1 MRRLLHTLLPFIGLA
16 MFAVALAVLYKELR
30 HTHWRDLIAQARAM
44 SGGTILLA
52 MGLCALDYLALTS
65 YDTMAFHYIGRPLPW
80 VRVAPA
86 SFVAYAMS
94 HNLGFSVVSGGS
106 IRYRYYGAWGFSGGE
121 VARIIAFCVGS
132 FWLAFLGL
140 GGWALVTASPDAAAN
155 LSMPPLVLHIAG
167 TVLMGVLALYVLAV
181 LFVRGPLQL
190 LRLNVTLPT
199 PGLALCQ
206 VVASLC
212 DWLLATSVIY
222 VLLPPSVRPGFGE
235 FVGIFMLAQITGLA
249 SNVPGGLGVFE
260 IALLLLLG
268 HEEKSGAIAA
278 SLIVYRMVYYIGPLV
293 VAAGFICVHELRRHR
308 ERLGRAAQWAGDA
321 LPRIVPSVLA
331 LLTFIGGALLLFAGA
346 LPAEGSRLEWVN
358 QFLPLAVMEMSHFLA
373 SLVGAAL
380 LILARGIQRRLDAA
394 YYLALIL
401 LVVGSVASLLKGFDW
416 DEALILALFAGLL
429 APCRPHFY
437 RRASLTHLQ
446 FTPRWL
452 ALVGL
457 VLVASAWL
465 GIFSYKNK
473 WYRSEL
479 WWQFAL
485 HEGDASRFQRAMVG
499 SVSLVALFALYRLLR
514 PVPPAPTPPTPAE
527 LDRAWEIARRNP
539 STTAHLA
546 LLGDKPLLFSENG
559 RAFIMYGVEGR
570 SWVAMGDPVGPA
582 AEISELA
589 WEFRE
594 LADLADGW
602 SVFYQV
608 RPENLPL
615 YLDLGLSL
623 VKVGEE
629 ARVAL
634 ADFTLE
640 GREYKALRH
649 STRNVERL
657 SGVFEIVPAE
667 GVPAILPELRAI
679 SEDWLARKHTREKRF
694 SLGSFREEYLSRQP
708 VAVVRVQGRIVAFA
722 NLLLTEGREELSL
735 DLMRYASG
743 APNGTME
750 FLFARIMLWGREQGY
765 AWFNLGMAPLSGL
778 EARQMAPP
786 LQRLGTFLYR
796 HGEHFYN
803 FQGLRAYKEKFN
815 PVWEPR
821 YLATPGGLA
830 LPRVIANLVALVA
843 GGMRGAFLK

>member
-1 MRRLLHTLLPFIGLA
+1 MRRLLHTLLPFLGLA
-16 MFAVALAVLYKELR
+16 MFAVALVVLYHELR
-30 HTHWRDLIAQARAM
+30 HRHWSDLVAQAHAL
-44 SGGTILLA
+44 SGGAILLA
-52 MGLCALDYLALTS
+52 IGLCALDYLALTA
-65 YDTMAFHYIGRPLPW
+65 YDTMAFHYIGRPQPW
-80 VRVAPA
+80 RRVAPA

-106 IRYRYYGAWGFSGGE
+106 IRYRYYGAWGYSGSE
-121 VARIIAFCVGS
+121 VARIIGFCVGS

-140 GGWALVTASPDAAAN
+140 GGWALLVASPEAAGRLHLA
-155 LSMPPLVLHIAG
+155 PVVLHVAG
-167 TVLMGVLALYVLAV
+167 TVLMGVLAFYILSV
-181 LFVRGPLQL
+181 LFIRGQLRL
-190 LRLNVTLPT
+190 LRLEMTLPT
-199 PGLALCQ
+199 PGLAMCQ
-206 VVASLC
+206 VAASLC
-212 DWLLATSVIY
+212 DWLLAASVVY
-222 VLLPPSVRPGFGE
+222 VLLPPEVRPSFGA
-235 FVGIFMLAQITGLA
+235 FVGIFMLAQIAGLA

-260 IALLLLLG
+260 TALLLLLG
-268 HEEKSGAIAA
+268 HEEEHGAILG
-278 SLIVYRMVYYIGPLV
+278 SLIVYRMIYYIGPLV

-308 ERLGRAAQWAGDA
+308 ARLGRAAQWAGDA
-321 LPRIVPSVLA
+321 LPRVVPSVLA
-331 LLTFIGGALLLFAGA
+331 LLTVIGGALLLFSGA
-346 LPAEGSRLEWVN
+346 LPTKGERLVWLN

-457 VLVASAWL
+457 VLVASVWL
-465 GIFSYKNK
+465 GIFSYKHTG
-473 WYRSEL
+473 YRSEL

-485 HEGDASRFQRAMVG
+485 HEGDAPRFLRAMVG
-499 SVSLVALFALYRLLR
+499 SVTLVGLFALYRLLR
-514 PVPPAPTPPTPAE
+514 PAPPAPKVPTPVE

-546 LLGDKPLLFSENG
+546 LLGDKPLLFSESG

-582 AEISELA
+582 EELSELA

-602 SVFYQV
+602 AVFYQV
-608 RPENLPL
+608 RPDNLPL

-623 VKVGEE
+623 VKLGEE
-629 ARVAL
+629 GRAPL

-640 GREYKALRH
+640 GREHRGLRH

-657 SGVFEIVPAE
+657 GGVFEIVPTE
-667 GVPAILPELRAI
+667 EVPALLPELRAI

-694 SLGSFREEYLSRQP
+694 SLGSFREEYIRRQP
-708 VAVVRVQGRIVAFA
+708 VAVVRLEGRIVAFA
-722 NLLLTEGREELSL
+722 NLWLTDGREELSL

-750 FLFARIMLWGREQGY
+750 FLFAKIMLWGREQGY
-765 AWFNLGMAPLSGL
+765 GWFNLGMAPLSGL

-786 LQRLGTFLYR
+786 LARLGTFLYR
-796 HGEHFYN
+796 HGEIFYN
-803 FQGLRAYKEKFN
+803 FQGLRTYKEKFD

-830 LPRVIANLVALVA
+830 FPRIVANLVALVS
-843 GGMRGAFLK
+843 GGMRGVFLK